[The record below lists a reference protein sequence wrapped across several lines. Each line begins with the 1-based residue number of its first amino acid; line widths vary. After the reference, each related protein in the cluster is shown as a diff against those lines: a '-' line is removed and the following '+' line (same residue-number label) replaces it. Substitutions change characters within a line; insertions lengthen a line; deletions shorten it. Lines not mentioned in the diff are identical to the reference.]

1 MYLQSISFESAF
13 NGKLAAI
20 FKGPEHH
27 VRVGK
32 KMGTQHF
39 CTFGNLKDQE
49 KQKLENEHKNPTEL
63 CVKGYERR
71 DADTG
76 IPQ

>member
-1 MYLQSISFESAF
+1 MYLQPISYESEF

-49 KQKLENEHKNPTEL
+49 KQKLENEHKIPT
-63 CVKGYERR
+63 KIHM
-71 DADTG
+71 DTH
-76 IPQ
+76 